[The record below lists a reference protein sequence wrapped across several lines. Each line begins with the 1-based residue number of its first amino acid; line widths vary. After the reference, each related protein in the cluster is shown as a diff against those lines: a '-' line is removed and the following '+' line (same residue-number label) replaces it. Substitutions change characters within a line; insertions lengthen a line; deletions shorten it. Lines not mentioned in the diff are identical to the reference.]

1 MPGDDRT
8 CPFCHAHDTSPVES
22 GYGGWAMRCLVC
34 GAQGP
39 AAADPTVAADAW
51 SRTSPAEDLLRTV
64 IDEAPDIILVKDW
77 DGRFLL
83 GNRAL
88 ARLYGTTPEALVGHD
103 DGAFNPNADQV
114 AFYLENV
121 RDVIRGGTTQTVME
135 TSTDVETG
143 EERVFQSIKKPILG
157 PDGSPRVLVIAHDVT
172 DLQRA
177 YREIEERERS
187 YSYAMEAAGDGIWD
201 WDIISDVV
209 THNAKWG
216 ELFGFEAGELQHP
229 IDVFAA
235 LLHEDDRADV
245 QRALQEA
252 LTRSGTYQ
260 HEHRMIRRDGT
271 VIHVFDRGR
280 VVEWDEQGNATRM
293 AGAVSDV
300 TERIDHETRLR
311 IVTDALIDANVSLER
326 KVDERTAELARANAE
341 LQNLAWRDSLTGLP
355 NRLSGMNHLESEF
368 ARMCRT
374 EARSSVLMMD
384 VDHFKPINDTYGHGV
399 GDEVLKHIA
408 GVITRSLRTG
418 DFVARFGGEEFVAL
432 LPDTDLEGARVFAE
446 KIRMAVEEATEPT
459 AGRLTIS
466 IGATVATPAD
476 NEMSGA
482 VRRADAALYEA
493 KRSGRNRVIVRGSDS
508 D

>member
-1 MPGDDRT
+1 MS
-8 CPFCHAHDTSPVES
+8 ASS
-22 GYGGWAMRCLVC
+22 G
-34 GAQGP
+34 
-39 AAADPTVAADAW
+39 
-51 SRTSPAEDLLRTV
+51 
-64 IDEAPDIILVKDW
+64 
-77 DGRFLL
+77 
-83 GNRAL
+83 
-88 ARLYGTTPEALVGHD
+88 
-103 DGAFNPNADQV
+103 
-114 AFYLENV
+114 
-121 RDVIRGGTTQTVME
+121 
-135 TSTDVETG
+135 
-143 EERVFQSIKKPILG
+143 
-157 PDGSPRVLVIAHDVT
+157 
-172 DLQRA
+172 
-177 YREIEERERS
+177 
-187 YSYAMEAAGDGIWD
+187 
-201 WDIISDVV
+201 
-209 THNAKWG
+209 
-216 ELFGFEAGELQHP
+216 
-229 IDVFAA
+229 
-235 LLHEDDRADV
+235 
-245 QRALQEA
+245 
-252 LTRSGTYQ
+252 
-260 HEHRMIRRDGT
+260 
-271 VIHVFDRGR
+271 
-280 VVEWDEQGNATRM
+280 
-293 AGAVSDV
+293 
-300 TERIDHETRLR
+300 
-311 IVTDALIDANVSLER
+311 

-432 LPDTDLEGARVFAE
+432 LPDTDLEGARVVAE

-493 KRSGRNRVIVRGSDS
+493 KRSGRNRVIVRGPDS

>member
-1 MPGDDRT
+1 
-8 CPFCHAHDTSPVES
+8 
-22 GYGGWAMRCLVC
+22 
-34 GAQGP
+34 
-39 AAADPTVAADAW
+39 
-51 SRTSPAEDLLRTV
+51 
-64 IDEAPDIILVKDW
+64 
-77 DGRFLL
+77 
-83 GNRAL
+83 
-88 ARLYGTTPEALVGHD
+88 
-103 DGAFNPNADQV
+103 
-114 AFYLENV
+114 
-121 RDVIRGGTTQTVME
+121 
-135 TSTDVETG
+135 
-143 EERVFQSIKKPILG
+143 
-157 PDGSPRVLVIAHDVT
+157 
-172 DLQRA
+172 
-177 YREIEERERS
+177 
-187 YSYAMEAAGDGIWD
+187 MEAAGDGIWD
-201 WDIISDVV
+201 WDIVSDVV
-209 THNAKWG
+209 THNTKWG

-229 IDVFAA
+229 IEVFAA
-235 LLHEDDRADV
+235 LLHEDDRAEV
-245 QRALQEA
+245 QRALQNA
-252 LTRSGTYQ
+252 LTSTGTYQ
-260 HEHRMIRRDGT
+260 HQHRMVRRDGT

-280 VVEWDEQGNATRM
+280 VVEWDAEGNATRM

-300 TERIDHETRLR
+300 TERIDHEVRLR

-374 EARSSVLMMD
+374 DARSSVLMMD

-432 LPDTDLEGARVFAE
+432 LPDTDLEGARVVAE
-446 KIRMAVEEATEPT
+446 KIRKAVEDATEPT

-466 IGATVATPAD
+466 IGATIASPAD
-476 NEMSGA
+476 HEMSGA

-493 KRSGRNRVIVRGSDS
+493 KRSGRNRVIVREPDS